1 MIRKQRTKL
10 LLKLLLGITI
20 VSLFLW
26 LNLVYKIYRQSIVN
40 EVQKADAI
48 IVLGAS
54 QWDGKPSPV
63 FKDRLD
69 HALSLYEK
77 NSSDSFI
84 LTGGFGED
92 DNMSESQAGKSYLMQ
107 KGITEENIFI
117 EEKSKTT
124 WQNLNEAVKII
135 NQQDFNSIILVS
147 DGFHMFRLKKM
158 ANDLGIKNYIYPVQN
173 GIIEKDKITN
183 FKYVVRESIVYILYR
198 LFKM

>member
-1 MIRKQRTKL
+1 MKSKVKL
-10 LLKLLLGITI
+10 FLKFLFGLII
-20 VSLFLW
+20 IFLFLW
-26 LNLVYKIYRQSIVN
+26 LSLIYRVYKYSIIN

-54 QWDGKPSPV
+54 QWNGQPSPV
-63 FKDRLD
+63 LKDRLD
-69 HALSLYEK
+69 HALSLYEE
-77 NSSDSFI
+77 NLSDSFI

-92 DNMSESQAGKSYLMQ
+92 DNISESQAGKSYLMQ

-147 DGFHMFRLKKM
+147 DRFHMFRLKKM
-158 ANDLGIKNYIYPVQN
+158 VNDLGVRNYISPVQD

-198 LFKM
+198 LFKI